1 MWPFAKCC
9 QIKSIQTFCEL
20 YQHWNEH
27 LNLHSLYLFVFFV
40 CCLLW
45 AFRCM
50 SLFLS
55 FPPPDLSDLSAF
67 QSSFLLSSSVF
78 FLLSLLLLS
87 KPRRVILMCTLLF
100 SQLPPASL
108 PLFFSLHLSCLLSA
122 WRQTGK
128 RDRLS
133 ICDWPE
139 KTTPSAQAHILS
151 GCYKY
156 DIMLMLKLYFLFHG
170 RTIIWIE
177 KIYS

>member
-9 QIKSIQTFCEL
+9 QIRSIQTFCEL

-55 FPPPDLSDLSAF
+55 FFPPDLSDLSAF

-100 SQLPPASL
+100 FSVTTSL
-108 PLFFSLHLSCLLSA
+108 SSSFLLSPSFLPFICLTSDRKK
-122 WRQTGK
+122 RQAQHLWLA
-128 RDRLS
+128 REDNALS
-133 ICDWPE
+133 PGSHPE
-139 KTTPSAQAHILS
+139 W
-151 GCYKY
+151 
-156 DIMLMLKLYFLFHG
+156 MLQ
-170 RTIIWIE
+170 IW
-177 KIYS
+177 YNVNA